1 MAKKETLDY
10 GKLKRSLKEDGLSRV
25 YLLYGPE
32 EYLREDF
39 LSLLKKT
46 CLPDGAD
53 DFSYK
58 RFNQETFSARAFEDA
73 VDALP
78 FLTERTFVEVRGV
91 ELNRIAESEADKL
104 CRQIGDIPDY
114 CTVVFVQ
121 DAGYEPDGRK
131 KLIKTIKKYGQD
143 VEFTEQP
150 QSNIAKWVRKRF
162 AAHHKDISPETADYL
177 ITYSGHLM
185 QQLIPEIEKVAA
197 YAPGPVV
204 TVADIEA
211 VASKSAE
218 TAVYELSDKLA
229 ARNYDGAALV
239 MGELLGRKDTEP
251 IMLLAMIANQ
261 MRNIYAAKLA
271 QEEHRD
277 KSYLTAVTG
286 VRFDFLV
293 RKLQDNAKKF
303 STARLERAVELCA
316 ETDFAMKSSSAED
329 EDLLK
334 ELLIKL
340 AFDETAGQT

>member
-10 GKLKRSLKEDGLSRV
+10 GKLKKTLKEEGPQRV
-25 YLLYGPE
+25 YLLYGAE

-39 LSLLKKT
+39 VGVLKRT
-46 CLPDGAD
+46 CLPDGED

-58 RFNQETFSARAFEDA
+58 KLTQESFSVRNFEDA

-91 ELNRIAESEADKL
+91 DLNKLVESDADKIT
-104 CRQIGDIPDY
+104 RQITDLPDY
-114 CTVVFVQ
+114 CTVAFVQ

-131 KLIKTIKKYGQD
+131 KLIKAIKKHGRD

-150 QSNIAKWVRKRF
+150 QSNIVKWVRKRF
-162 AAHHKDISPETADYL
+162 AAHGKIIEPSIADYL
-177 ITYSGHLM
+177 VSYSGHLM

-197 YAPGPVV
+197 YATGE
-204 TVADIEA
+204 TITMADIDA

-239 MGELLGRKDTEP
+239 MGELLERKDTEP
-251 IMLLAMIANQ
+251 IMLLAMIGNQ
-261 MRNIYAAKLA
+261 MRNIYAAKIA
-271 QEEHRD
+271 EAERRD
-277 KSYLTAVTG
+277 KAYITEVTG

-293 RKLQDNAKKF
+293 KKLQENAKKF

-316 ETDFAMKSSSAED
+316 ETDYLMKSSTAED

-340 AFDETAGQT
+340 AFDG

>member
-10 GKLKRSLKEDGLSRV
+10 GKLKRSLKEEGLQRI
-25 YLLYGPE
+25 YLLYGAE

-39 LSLLKKT
+39 VNLLKSV
-46 CLPDGAD
+46 CLPDGED

-58 RFNQETFSARAFEDA
+58 RLNQETFSLRAFGDA

-91 ELNRIAESEADKL
+91 DLNRVTESDADKMTKL
-104 CRQIGDIPDY
+104 LGDVPDY

-131 KLIKTIKKYGQD
+131 KLTKAIRKYGQD

-150 QSNIAKWVRKRF
+150 QSNIVKWVRKRF
-162 AAHHKDISPETADYL
+162 AAHEKLIDPETADYL
-177 ITYSGHLM
+177 VNYSGHLM
-185 QQLIPEIEKVAA
+185 QQLIPEIEKIAA
-197 YAPGPVV
+197 YAPNQVI
-204 TVADIEA
+204 TQEDIHA

-218 TAVYELSDKLA
+218 TAVYELSDQLSVRNYEGA
-229 ARNYDGAALV
+229 ARV

-251 IMLLAMIANQ
+251 IMLLAMIGNQ

-271 QEEHRD
+271 EREHRD
-277 KSYLTAVTG
+277 KTYLTEVTG
-286 VRFDFLV
+286 VRFDFLL
-293 RKLQDNAKKF
+293 RKLRENAKKF
-303 STARLERAVELCA
+303 TVSRLERAVELCA
-316 ETDFAMKSSSAED
+316 ETDFAMKSSAVED

-340 AFDETAGQT
+340 AFDE

>member
-10 GKLKRSLKEDGLSRV
+10 GKLKKELVQEGLKRV
-25 YLLYGPE
+25 YLLYGAE

-39 LSLLKKT
+39 VTVLRDT

-58 RFNQETFSARAFEDA
+58 KLNQESFSARAFEDA

-78 FLTERTFVEVRGV
+78 FLTERTFVEVRSV
-91 ELNRIAESEADKL
+91 DLNRLSENEADKL
-104 CRQIGDIPDY
+104 TKQIMDLPDY
-114 CTVVFVQ
+114 CTVAFVQ

-131 KLIKTIKKYGQD
+131 KLIKAIKKYGKTI
-143 VEFTEQP
+143 EFTQQA
-150 QSNIAKWVRKRF
+150 QSSIVKWVRKRF
-162 AAHHKDISPETADYL
+162 AAHKKAISPQTAEYL
-177 ITYSGHLM
+177 INYSGSLM
-185 QQLIPEIEKVAA
+185 QQLIPEIEKIAA
-197 YAPGPVV
+197 YAPGEEV
-204 TVADIEA
+204 TIHDIEA

-229 ARNYDGAALV
+229 AKDYDGAAEV

-251 IMLLAMIANQ
+251 IMLLAMIGNQ

-271 QEEHRD
+271 EIEHRD
-277 KSYLTAVTG
+277 RNYIVETTG
-286 VRFDFLV
+286 VGYDFLV
-293 RKLQDNAKKF
+293 KKLQTNAKRF
-303 STARLERAVELCA
+303 SLERLERAICLCTT
-316 ETDFAMKSSSAED
+316 TDYQMKCSSVED

-340 AFDETAGQT
+340 AFDR

>member
-10 GKLKRSLKEDGLSRV
+10 GKLKRSLKEEGLQRI
-25 YLLYGPE
+25 YLLYGAE

-39 LSLLKKT
+39 VNLLKSV
-46 CLPDGAD
+46 CLPDGED

-58 RFNQETFSARAFEDA
+58 RLNQETFSLRAFGDA

-91 ELNRIAESEADKL
+91 DLNRVTESDADKMTKL
-104 CRQIGDIPDY
+104 LGDVPDY

-131 KLIKTIKKYGQD
+131 KLTKAIRKYGRD

-150 QSNIAKWVRKRF
+150 QSNIVKWVRKRF
-162 AAHHKDISPETADYL
+162 AAHEKLIDPETADYL
-177 ITYSGHLM
+177 VNYSGHLM
-185 QQLIPEIEKVAA
+185 QQLIPEIEKIAA
-197 YAPGPVV
+197 YAPNQVI
-204 TVADIEA
+204 TREDIHA

-218 TAVYELSDKLA
+218 TAVYELSDQLSVRDYEGA
-229 ARNYDGAALV
+229 ARV

-251 IMLLAMIANQ
+251 IMLLAMIGNQ

-271 QEEHRD
+271 EREHRD
-277 KSYLTAVTG
+277 KTYLTEVTG
-286 VRFDFLV
+286 VRFDFLL
-293 RKLQDNAKKF
+293 RKLRENAKKF
-303 STARLERAVELCA
+303 TVGRLERAVELCA
-316 ETDFAMKSSSAED
+316 ETDFAMKSSAVED

-340 AFDETAGQT
+340 AFDE